1 MSKDSGSET
10 TEDWLESLVVKGM
23 EKHPRYA
30 WYSAK
35 QHELF
40 KYMVSNNMKDK
51 DCNVYFDKDNVKI
64 VCTEVTSTPEIPNSN
79 FDDFVF
85 LGRVYRWSHNDNY
98 PVKYNMIRHVSD
110 KEKDDELVIRG
121 IAINSMR
128 RFAGL
133 DNTKQPGKEK
143 LPDIKSNNRWNG

>member
-10 TEDWLESLVVKGM
+10 MKEWLESLVVKNI

-40 KYMVSNNMKDK
+40 KSMVRYNLKQT
-51 DCNVYFDKDNVKI
+51 DCNIYFDKDNVEI
-64 VCTEVTSTPEIPNSN
+64 VCTEITSTPITPNSN

-85 LGRVYRWSHNDNY
+85 LGKVYRWSHNDNL
-98 PVKYNMIRHVSD
+98 PVKYNMPTYAN
-110 KEKDDELVIRG
+110 EEEEEEELIVRDN
-121 IAINSMR
+121 AINSLR
-128 RFAGL
+128 RLFGL
-133 DNTKQPGKEK
+133 NNTIPPGERMF
-143 LPDIKSNNRWNG
+143 PDIK